1 MTNTNT
7 GTATVLMQEQHGAIR
22 VLTLDGPQSRNS
34 ISPPLYRDLQAG
46 VIEAG
51 EDPTVRAVVLTGRGS
66 FFCSGG
72 NIQNLRRSAEGTM
85 AEATANT
92 DALNAMIMAIRNC
105 PRPVIAAVE
114 GGAAGAGFSLALAC
128 DLIVAAR
135 GAKFVISYV
144 KVGLTPDGGVT
155 HFLSGALPRQLLGE
169 LCLLGRPASAERLH
183 AAGVVNVLSEPGG
196 ALAGAMALAGELADG
211 PSGAQAVIKA
221 EIAAAPFN
229 DLATQLD
236 LEARGINRARFGA
249 EAREGLVAFM
259 EKRKPVFRS

>member
-1 MTNTNT
+1 MTNTNNGT
-7 GTATVLMQEQHGAIR
+7 GTVLKAEQEGTIR

-34 ISPPLYRDLQAG
+34 IGPENYRDLQRRIIDA
-46 VIEAG
+46 A
-51 EDPTVRAVVLTGRGS
+51 EDSSVRAIVVSGAGG

-72 NIQNLRRSAEGTM
+72 NVTNLQRSAAGTM

-92 DALNAMIMAIRNC
+92 DALNAMILAIRHC
-105 PRPVIAAVE
+105 PKPVIAAVE

-128 DLIVAAR
+128 DLIVAAQ
-135 GAKFVISYV
+135 GARFLVSYV

-155 HFLSGALPRQLLGE
+155 HFLTGALPRQLVGE

-183 AAGVVNVLSEPGG
+183 AAGVVNTLSEPGR
-196 ALAGAMALAGELADG
+196 ALGDAMALAGELTAG
-211 PSGAQAVIKA
+211 ASGAQAVIKA

-229 DLATQLD
+229 DLASQLD

-249 EAREGLVAFM
+249 EAREGLAAFL
-259 EKRKPVFRS
+259 EKRKPEFHR